1 MSGNKGDKKHRNNP
15 MIDFADSINHSM
27 IGDLGLLAK
36 GGCLTKLIIIIV
48 IIIIIIIMG
57 IFIEDFKGI

>member
-1 MSGNKGDKKHRNNP
+1 MT
-15 MIDFADSINHSM
+15 INHSM

-48 IIIIIIIMG
+48 IIIIIIMG